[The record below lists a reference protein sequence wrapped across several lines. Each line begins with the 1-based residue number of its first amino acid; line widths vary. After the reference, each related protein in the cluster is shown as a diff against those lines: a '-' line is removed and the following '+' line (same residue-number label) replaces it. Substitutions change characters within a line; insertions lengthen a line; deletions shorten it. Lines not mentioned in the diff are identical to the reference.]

1 MCEGSVHTVRPRS
14 FCGWCALSFSYIP
27 CLIAV
32 GLIAANV
39 LPYHLCF
46 LPLLRA
52 ACEVGNASFVYY
64 YYCIVVM
71 IFSEVMVYGNLYF
84 AIFTAP
90 GFVPHEP
97 WAEAPVYKGR
107 SVSENPYEVFDL
119 DRTGKLRYCA
129 ACRQFKPDQAH
140 HCHMCHRCVYR
151 MDHHCPWI
159 NNCVGRSNCK
169 YFLLFVGYI
178 PVGAFH
184 IVFSSLYSCVFQFP
198 NFFGDAMTDEKM
210 LTSLIVILSM
220 VFSTAMGFCFFAFAM
235 HFVCMA
241 YQGQT
246 SVSRM
251 IASKKQA
258 DELEQ
263 LRKRAAED
271 RLYYMFDLFGADQRW
286 SRMILPFKPD
296 HDTRRAPPG
305 YAKRF
310 GGSMEEYMMSLV

>member
-1 MCEGSVHTVRPRS
+1 MCEGSVHTFRPRS
-14 FCGWCALSFSYIP
+14 FCGWCALFASYIP
-27 CLIAV
+27 CLFAV
-32 GLIAANV
+32 VLIALNV
-39 LPYHLCF
+39 LPYHLSF

-52 ACEVGNASFVYY
+52 SCEAGRVSYAYY
-64 YYCIVVM
+64 YYCTAMMV
-71 IFSEVMVYGNLYF
+71 FAEAMVYGNF
-84 AIFTAP
+84 FWAISTAP

-97 WAEAPVYKGR
+97 WAEAPVYQGR
-107 SVSENPYEVFDL
+107 AVSENPYEVFEL
-119 DRTGKLRYCA
+119 DRAGKLRYCA
-129 ACRQFKPDQAH
+129 PCRQFKPDQAH

-159 NNCVGRSNCK
+159 NNCVGRSNSK

-184 IVFSSLYSCVFQFP
+184 IVFTTLYSCSFQFS
-198 NFFGDAMTDEKM
+198 NFFSQAMTDEKV
-210 LTSLIVILSM
+210 LTSLTLILSM
-220 VFSTAMGFCFFAFAM
+220 VFSAAMGVCFFAFAM

-263 LRKRAAED
+263 LRKRAAVD
-271 RLYYMFDLFGADQRW
+271 RLFYMFDLFGADQRW
-286 SRMILPFKPD
+286 YRMILPFKPD
-296 HDTRRAPPG
+296 HDIRRAPPG
-305 YAKRF
+305 YAQRF
-310 GGSMEEYMMSLV
+310 GGSMDEYMTSLV

>member
-1 MCEGSVHTVRPRS
+1 MCEGSVHTVRPRT
-14 FCGWCALSFSYIP
+14 FCGWCALSVGYIP

-32 GLIAANV
+32 GLIALNV
-39 LPYHLCF
+39 LPYHMCF

-52 ACEVGNASFVYY
+52 ACEVGHASFVYY

-71 IFSEVMVYGNLYF
+71 VLAEIMVYSNFYW

-90 GFVPHEP
+90 SFVPHEP
-97 WAEAPVYKGR
+97 WAEAPVYQGR
-107 SVSENPYEVFDL
+107 AVSDNPYEVFDL
-119 DRTGKLRYCA
+119 DRMGKLRYCT

-159 NNCVGRSNCK
+159 NNCVGRGNCK

-184 IVFSSLYSCVFQFP
+184 IALTTLYSCTYHFP
-198 NFFGDAMTDEKM
+198 GFFTEAMTDKNILKS
-210 LTSLIVILSM
+210 LTVILSI
-220 VFSTAMGFCFFAFAM
+220 VFSTAMGLCFLAFAM
-235 HFVCMA
+235 HFLCMA
-241 YQGQT
+241 YRGQT

-251 IASKKQA
+251 IASKRPA

-263 LRKRAAED
+263 LCKRASED
-271 RLYYMFDLFGADQRW
+271 RLFYMFDLFGADQRW
-286 SRMILPFKPD
+286 SRAILPFKPD
-296 HDTRRAPPG
+296 HDMRRAPPG
-305 YAKRF
+305 YTKRF
-310 GGSMEEYMMSLV
+310 GGSTDEYMRDLV